1 MSDQLRDQLKRYKK
15 NNGIKTP
22 SPKNKHHR
30 KPENLSQNDIRELM
44 GEHRPTYKR
53 GPGGAIRQK

>member
-1 MSDQLRDQLKRYKK
+1 MSDQFKDQLKLYKK
-15 NNGIKTP
+15 KHGIKTL
-22 SPKNKHHR
+22 SPKEIQHR